1 MDLWHVG
8 QSVRQPNGSLWAL
21 APGYGGAGNGLNA
34 SEEQR
39 SIEQVAASSLYIP
52 GEGSHSSSALTLIL
66 PPKPGWG
73 ELLAWRF
80 PKKTEGE
87 VAGSGWV
94 SQGVSPR
101 DMVGTTFS

>member
-39 SIEQVAASSLYIP
+39 SVEQVAASSLYIP

-66 PPKPGWG
+66 P
-73 ELLAWRF
+73 A
-80 PKKTEGE
+80 KT
-87 VAGSGWV
+87 WV
-94 SQGVSPR
+94 G
-101 DMVGTTFS
+101 

>member
-39 SIEQVAASSLYIP
+39 SMEQVAASSLYHP
-52 GEGSHSSSALTLIL
+52 
-66 PPKPGWG
+66 WG
-73 ELLAWRF
+73 RLSQLLCSYPHPAA
-80 PKKTEGE
+80 KT
-87 VAGSGWV
+87 WV
-94 SQGVSPR
+94 G
-101 DMVGTTFS
+101 